1 MSVDRY
7 QTCLICATIS
17 LAIFKKSNKMLVAKV
32 KVAQNRHVCDHS
44 EKKLQAVFYT
54 YPLQFE
60 SN

>member
-17 LAIFKKSNKMLVAKV
+17 SAIFIFFYKMSVAKV

-44 EKKLQAVFYT
+44 ERKLLAVFYT
-54 YPLQFE
+54 YPL
-60 SN
+60 